1 MINVNEKLMNLKAS
15 VFDNSENV
23 KAYSVR
29 LPLTLSANVDGIANY
44 SGKSRNLILI
54 DLVNL
59 GLAYFIE
66 NLSEPE
72 KYELG
77 KAIDQSEE
85 SYLLNIWRVKN
96 NVTDDWNGGE
106 PIYQEGG
113 KDKEGKERA
122 EPTHKVQILGAVDL
136 PNGDVQNEL
145 VDLKVE
151 NLADWQGFRNKVLL
165 LILVSMPAKKTLLF
179 ILLRRVQSLVC
190 KMW

>member
-29 LPLTLSANVDGIANY
+29 LPLTLSANVDGIATY

-72 KYELG
+72 NTNWVKLSTNL
-77 KAIDQSEE
+77 KE
-85 SYLLNIWRVKN
+85 SYLLNI
-96 NVTDDWNGGE
+96 
-106 PIYQEGG
+106 
-113 KDKEGKERA
+113 
-122 EPTHKVQILGAVDL
+122 
-136 PNGDVQNEL
+136 
-145 VDLKVE
+145 
-151 NLADWQGFRNKVLL
+151 
-165 LILVSMPAKKTLLF
+165 
-179 ILLRRVQSLVC
+179 
-190 KMW
+190 

>member
-72 KYELG
+72 NTNWVKLSTNL
-77 KAIDQSEE
+77 KE
-85 SYLLNIWRVKN
+85 SYLLNI
-96 NVTDDWNGGE
+96 
-106 PIYQEGG
+106 
-113 KDKEGKERA
+113 
-122 EPTHKVQILGAVDL
+122 
-136 PNGDVQNEL
+136 
-145 VDLKVE
+145 
-151 NLADWQGFRNKVLL
+151 
-165 LILVSMPAKKTLLF
+165 
-179 ILLRRVQSLVC
+179 
-190 KMW
+190 

>member
-29 LPLTLSANVDGIANY
+29 LPLTLSANVDGIATY

-96 NVTDDWNGGE
+96 NVTDDWNGSK
-106 PIYQEGG
+106 PF
-113 KDKEGKERA
+113 
-122 EPTHKVQILGAVDL
+122 H
-136 PNGDVQNEL
+136 
-145 VDLKVE
+145 
-151 NLADWQGFRNKVLL
+151 
-165 LILVSMPAKKTLLF
+165 
-179 ILLRRVQSLVC
+179 
-190 KMW
+190 

>member
-29 LPLTLSANVDGIANY
+29 LPLTLSANVDGIATY

-72 KYELG
+72 KYNWVKLSTNL
-77 KAIDQSEE
+77 K
-85 SYLLNIWRVKN
+85 RVICSIF
-96 NVTDDWNGGE
+96 GGSK
-106 PIYQEGG
+106 IMLQMTGMVVNLFTKEGG
-113 KDKEGKERA
+113 KDKG
-122 EPTHKVQILGAVDL
+122 
-136 PNGDVQNEL
+136 
-145 VDLKVE
+145 
-151 NLADWQGFRNKVLL
+151 
-165 LILVSMPAKKTLLF
+165 
-179 ILLRRVQSLVC
+179 
-190 KMW
+190 

>member
-1 MINVNEKLMNLKAS
+1 MNLKAS

-72 KYELG
+72 KYRWVKLSTNLKELF
-77 KAIDQSEE
+77 AQ
-85 SYLLNIWRVKN
+85 YLEGSKIMLQMTGMVVNLFTK
-96 NVTDDWNGGE
+96 
-106 PIYQEGG
+106 EGG
-113 KDKEGKERA
+113 KDKG
-122 EPTHKVQILGAVDL
+122 
-136 PNGDVQNEL
+136 
-145 VDLKVE
+145 
-151 NLADWQGFRNKVLL
+151 
-165 LILVSMPAKKTLLF
+165 
-179 ILLRRVQSLVC
+179 
-190 KMW
+190 